1 MFEELLHE
9 FMHNA
14 SLPVVLMVLAGSVL
28 LLGKAA
34 DQAIDFAVKL
44 ARATGLSNVVIG
56 ATIVSLGTTFPEA
69 VVSVLAAV
77 RGDADLALGNA
88 VGSIICD
95 TGLIMGLTCLLGR
108 VPIDKFTVRRKGIV
122 QLLAVLLLVLLAMP
136 WQSPQQFFAWQGVVT
151 QLEGFLLVM
160 LLIIYL
166 VWSLYTHSKE
176 TSGQPASVAHRTTI
190 TLGLVAMLLLVVVAS
205 EILILSSVEFAH
217 RIEIPEAIIAATIVA
232 FGTSLPELMTAISA
246 VRRNACDLALGN
258 VLGADILNVL
268 FVAGAAAS
276 VSPEGLVAKHYFFT
290 HLFPAMLIVV
300 LVLQYGLHTAAHRG
314 THLARWNGAVLI
326 GIYAVFIGL
335 QLLHT

>member
-1 MFEELLHE
+1 MFEALLHE

-14 SLPVVLMVLAGSVL
+14 SLPVVLMILAGSVL

-34 DQAIDFAVKL
+34 DQAIDFAIKL

-77 RGDADLALGNA
+77 RGDAGLALGNA

-108 VPIDKFTVRRKGIV
+108 VPIDKFIVRRKGII

-136 WQSPQQFFAWQGVVT
+136 WQSPQQFFNWQGVIT
-151 QLEGFLLVM
+151 QLEGFLLVL
-160 LLIIYL
+160 LLIVYL
-166 VWSLYTHSKE
+166 VWSLYTHSTAK
-176 TSGQPASVAHRTTI
+176 SGQPASVAQRTTI

-205 EILILSSVEFAH
+205 EILIISSVEFA
-217 RIEIPEAIIAATIVA
+217 RRLEIPEAMIAATIVA
-232 FGTSLPELMTAISA
+232 FGTSLPELMTALSA
-246 VRRNACDLALGN
+246 LRRNACDLALGN

-276 VSPEGLVAKHYFFT
+276 VSPEGLVADHYFFAS
-290 HLFPAMLIVV
+290 LFPAMLIVV

-314 THLARWNGAVLI
+314 THLARWNGAVLL
-326 GIYAVFIGL
+326 GTYAVFIGL
-335 QLLHT
+335 QLLRA

>member
-1 MFEELLHE
+1 MFEELLHQ
-9 FMHNA
+9 FMQTA
-14 SLPVVLMVLAGSVL
+14 SLPVVLLILVGSVL

-34 DQAIDFAVKL
+34 DQAIDFAVRL

-56 ATIVSLGTTFPEA
+56 ATIISLGTTFPEA

-77 RGDADLALGNA
+77 KGDSGLALGNA

-108 VPIDKFTVRRKGIV
+108 VPIDKFTVRRKGVV
-122 QLLAVLLLVLLAMP
+122 QLLAVLLLVLLAVP
-136 WQSPQQFFAWQGVVT
+136 WQSTQQFFNWQGVVT
-151 QLEGFLLVM
+151 QWEGFLLVL
-160 LLIIYL
+160 LLIAYL
-166 VWSLYTHSKE
+166 VWSLYSHSKE
-176 TSGQPASVAHRTTI
+176 QNVQSASVAHKTTI
-190 TLGLVAMLLLVVVAS
+190 TLGLIAMLLLVVIAS
-205 EILILSSVEFAH
+205 EILITSSVEFAR

-246 VRRNACDLALGN
+246 VRRNVCDLALGN

-276 VSPEGLVAKHYFFT
+276 VSPGGLVAEHYFFT
-290 HLFPAMLIVV
+290 RLFPAMLIVV

-314 THLARWNGAVLI
+314 THLARWNGVVLL
-326 GIYAVFIGL
+326 GAYAVFIGM
-335 QLLHT
+335 QLLLA